1 MSEPSA
7 ALRRLLLRPGVQA
20 PSAEGIDEV
29 VRRGTWVLFFTGDAT
44 RHPEVDDVAAVL
56 PELARAFDGGFGVAV
71 VDPDVDREAVLRW
84 DAGVRPTLVFVRDG
98 VRLGSIERMRDW
110 SVYLNE
116 IAALLGAAEDANS

>member
-7 ALRRLLLRPGVQA
+7 ALRRLLQRPEVQA
-20 PSAEGIDEV
+20 PGTGRIDEV
-29 VRRGTWVLFFTGDAT
+29 VGRGTWVLFFTGDAT

-56 PELARAFDGGFGVAV
+56 PELVRAFDGGFGVAV
-71 VDPDVDREAVLRW
+71 VNPDVDRDAVLRW

-110 SVYLNE
+110 SVYLDE
-116 IAALLGAAEDANS
+116 IAALLGAAEDADS